1 MDQTK
6 PPSQKVKMIVKL
18 WKWLN
23 KCKFKKGSQPANNEH
38 SSVEQRKLQIYL
50 FKPEPR
56 PSEIYKA
63 LLTNNQITNRKK
75 KRRSKKK

>member
-1 MDQTK
+1 VDQTK

-18 WKWLN
+18 WRWLKSKIKN
-23 KCKFKKGSQPANNEH
+23 GSQPANNEH
-38 SSVEQRKLQIYL
+38 SSVERHQLQIYL

-63 LLTNNQITNRKK
+63 LLINNQITNRKK
-75 KRRSKKK
+75 KRRSKKR

>member
-23 KCKFKKGSQPANNEH
+23 KCKFKNGSQPANNEH
-38 SSVEQRKLQIYL
+38 SSVERRQLQIYL
-50 FKPEPR
+50 FKPEP
-56 PSEIYKA
+56 PLELYKT
-63 LLTNNQITNRKK
+63 LLKSDARSFNHKK
-75 KRRSKKK
+75 KRRKKK